1 VNNRK
6 MILKMAMATLGE
18 SRQGQMPNETHASI
32 HTDALGTRSFDAA
45 IVAMQDTHV
54 VTLKGDVSKD

>member
-1 VNNRK
+1 
-6 MILKMAMATLGE
+6 MAMATLGE